1 MHKSLATSER
11 TLSNP
16 LYFGFEHFR
25 YLNPHKFRVS
35 ALLHH
40 IGAMTLETQPMNLQ
54 KPHLKEPFL
63 NLETSAHPQ
72 EIAQIAPVHNI
83 GAMSLET
90 QPMKYSLKAEAAS
103 WKAQFAKNLH
113 RQGFEDLKA
122 INNYMR
128 ETTIKLARQVQDLED
143 VRAVMGVLKEVRD
156 REAEID
162 AIMTPIEEMYALL
175 MR

>member
-1 MHKSLATSER
+1 M
-11 TLSNP
+11 
-16 LYFGFEHFR
+16 
-25 YLNPHKFRVS
+25 
-35 ALLHH
+35 
-40 IGAMTLETQPMNLQ
+40 
-54 KPHLKEPFL
+54 
-63 NLETSAHPQ
+63 
-72 EIAQIAPVHNI
+72 IAPVHNI
-83 GAMSLET
+83 GAISLET

-143 VRAVMGVLKEVRD
+143 VRAVMGVLKEIRD
-156 REAEID
+156 REAELA
-162 AIMTPIEEMYALL
+162 AILTRIEEVYSLL